1 MVPPSGL
8 ADTVT
13 PPMAL
18 PSGDLM
24 VPLNSAS
31 AKAGT
36 ETRMAATAV
45 RVATIKPRRIG
56 FSMVLVGVARRAGF
70 DRRRRVGRRGNG
82 FDIGDDG
89 VDLGR
94 LEVIFEARHARRAVA
109 DDFAHDVGLAA
120 ERVHRQYRRILR
132 AHQLWLGVTDA
143 ARLVEQP
150 HAERR
155 LIAVRRLRRRGK
167 RPKHKRQR
175 YRPRAA
181 AHAAF
186 LPAIFYSCGEPTPRP
201 RYGASG
207 EPSTR

>member
-18 PSGDLM
+18 PSDDLM

-36 ETRMAATAV
+36 EIRSAPTAV
-45 RVATIKPRRIG
+45 RVGTTEPRRRWVSIL
-56 FSMVLVGVARRAGF
+56 LVGMRRRAGF
-70 DRRRRVGRRGNG
+70 DRRRSVGRCGNG
-82 FDIGDDG
+82 FDIGDNG

-94 LEVIFEARHARRAVA
+94 LELIFEARHARRAVA
-109 DDFAHDVGLAA
+109 DRLAYDVGLAA
-120 ERVHRQYRRILR
+120 ERVHRQYRPILR
-132 AHQLWLGVTDA
+132 AHQLRLGMTDA

-155 LIAVRRLRRRGK
+155 LIAAAVRRLRCRSN
-167 RPKHKRQR
+167 RPKQKPQR
-175 YRPRAA
+175 HRPRAA
-181 AHAAF
+181 ANASF
-186 LPAIFYSCGEPTPRP
+186 LRAIFCSCGKPTPWP
-201 RYGASG
+201 R
-207 EPSTR
+207 